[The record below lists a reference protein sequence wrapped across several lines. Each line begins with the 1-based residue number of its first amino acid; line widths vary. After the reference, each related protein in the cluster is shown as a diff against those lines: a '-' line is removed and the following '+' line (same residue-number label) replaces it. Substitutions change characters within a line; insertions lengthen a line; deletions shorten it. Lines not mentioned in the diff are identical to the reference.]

1 MLGGHGGSE
10 EGLGQELKSGLLFG
24 VVCGLFVALAFGV
37 VLRLVFGLVSGLV
50 GEPSL
55 GEEYG
60 TSIFIANNSDRQT
73 RECGVILDDS
83 DGEKKREGN
92 QWS

>member
-1 MLGGHGGSE
+1 
-10 EGLGQELKSGLLFG
+10 
-24 VVCGLFVALAFGV
+24 
-37 VLRLVFGLVSGLV
+37 V

-73 RECGVILDDS
+73 REWGVILDDS
-83 DGEKKREGN
+83 DGEKKR
-92 QWS
+92 